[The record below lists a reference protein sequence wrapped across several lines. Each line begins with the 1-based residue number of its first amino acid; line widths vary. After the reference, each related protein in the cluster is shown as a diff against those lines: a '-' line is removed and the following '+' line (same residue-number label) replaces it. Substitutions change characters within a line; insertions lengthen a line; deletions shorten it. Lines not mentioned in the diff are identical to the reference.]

1 MIEALRGTGLT
12 GAVAGPA
19 LHPLARTASSQL
31 GPIIDFSLGPTASI
45 HVDFDRESAIQKILH
60 DESPA

>member
-19 LHPLARTASSQL
+19 LHPLATTASSQL
-31 GPIIDFSLGPTASI
+31 GPISDFSLRAGTVSI
-45 HVDFDRESAIQKILH
+45 HLDFDRESAIQKIL
-60 DESPA
+60 P